1 MAGPR
6 VPDTHPVSPALP
18 GRAGAA
24 PAPGTMPRWPVLGHF
39 NGRRSAHGHPV
50 PPSGAGLPAGR
61 GAPRSVLC
69 SQSPADRG
77 CWDPWGD
84 RMPGFLAGRDLGF
97 SGGTGTG
104 CWDPWWERDRT
115 LGSRRD
121 SFFMPGTL
129 SCCHPA
135 VSSGASPGSGGWQRR
150 SRGGGGGVAAAA
162 VRSELG
168 DSRGPRGGAGRAEP
182 GGSEE
187 HADPPGSRLA
197 LPPAG
202 GTDGGTAGGHEDV
215 PDIILVPGRAFHV
228 GHGADL
234 PGHGLSLR
242 GHAESEPAGDSG
254 CRAAPSRPA
263 GR

>member
-1 MAGPR
+1 MGGQDAGIP
-6 VPDTHPVSPALP
+6 
-18 GRAGAA
+18 
-24 PAPGTMPRWPVLGHF
+24 
-39 NGRRSAHGHPV
+39 
-50 PPSGAGLPAGR
+50 
-61 GAPRSVLC
+61 
-69 SQSPADRG
+69 
-77 CWDPWGD
+77 
-84 RMPGFLAGRDLGF
+84 
-97 SGGTGTG
+97 GGTGPG
-104 CWDPWWERDRT
+104 VLWWDRDRV
-115 LGSRRD
+115 LGSVVGKGQDSGIQARQFLHARDAFLLSPRGEQRCQPRVGRAAAAFRWRRRRCG
-121 SFFMPGTL
+121 SSRG
-129 SCCHPA
+129 A
-135 VSSGASPGSGGWQRR
+135 VGAWGQQRTP
-150 SRGGGGGVAAAA
+150 GGGGC
-162 VRSELG
+162 
-168 DSRGPRGGAGRAEP
+168 AEP